1 MREARWDR
9 VSGSNA
15 REMNA
20 ASSNLDYV
28 YVPAS
33 VHDTSRLEQ
42 YHAPARFAFVS
53 S

>member
-20 ASSNLDYV
+20 ASSNLR
-28 YVPAS
+28 S
-33 VHDTSRLEQ
+33 LRTRECT
-42 YHAPARFAFVS
+42 
-53 S
+53 